1 MAALREREAAL
12 LTAQSIEEDLGKR
25 QAAAAA
31 LDEAGARRCGASCCP
46 DSCLGAA
53 LCPEPGG
60 AQQCMSLASGRS
72 QHLSSR
78 AQAEA
83 PPQPSAWAVQP
94 PRLPPPIC
102 LASPRLAPCL
112 VGRVGGDAAKARK
125 VAALQNEVAALQAAH
140 EAAQQEYERVRGR
153 NLQVRAPACLPA
165 RNCASGKGR
174 ASLGLD
180 GQARGRRWQARAR
193 KHRGRQGGACS
204 RPCCRRCLMYGMM
217 LLSESCPAQ
226 QLT

>member
-46 DSCLGAA
+46 DSCLGTA

-60 AQQCMSLASGRS
+60 AQQCMALASGRS

-94 PRLPPPIC
+94 PRLPPLIC
-102 LASPRLAPCL
+102 SASPRLAPCL

-153 NLQVRAPACLPA
+153 NLQVRACLPACLHEIA
-165 RNCASGKGR
+165 HQGKGVPL
-174 ASLGLD
+174 LGWTD
-180 GQARGRRWQARAR
+180 RPGAGGGKPGRVSTGEGKVAHAL
-193 KHRGRQGGACS
+193 GPVVGGA
-204 RPCCRRCLMYGMM
+204 
-217 LLSESCPAQ
+217 
-226 QLT
+226 